1 MRRWLQ
7 KHYTHYFQ
15 QVEHL
20 SPDDK
25 PQAETWAQWMRDQW
39 NEYGMR
45 KLTQHKDLMREVRAS
60 LKADLGE
67 GHIALQTMTFSREE
81 WFEANRRNIQRTA
94 HQNEEQVVLSPQTVN
109 AVVTRATQLLASREW
124 YDIAAGLTVLTGRR
138 STEVLKTAEFTPKTL
153 FSVMFSGALKRQ
165 GEATAVTFEIP
176 TLAQAEYV
184 LTGLAKLRAIV
195 DTANLTEGQVNQ
207 TYAHSVAK
215 ACDRHFA
222 DLLSPPKDKD
232 NLYTHLF
239 RKIYAT
245 IATYF
250 YCPPTVDEAEFRAHI
265 QGHFSGHEHLTLAER
280 RTIASDRHY
289 RSYIIL
295 DNQNRTAKG
304 IRLNWQGVKVIE
316 DFRHSSGEFETIDT
330 MPLSTEPKPSKQPIE
345 IVAIQPKQPLDIDV
359 IEAVQAII
367 EYNDSCDSH
376 TDKWAISYPVM
387 KDLLSS
393 LGKATQSN
401 IKAVFDAN
409 AAAIEAHHCQHG
421 LSQKHNRCHN
431 GQSISDYIDF

>member
-1 MRRWLQ
+1 
-7 KHYTHYFQ
+7 
-15 QVEHL
+15 E
-20 SPDDK
+20 
-25 PQAETWAQWMRDQW
+25 QW
-39 NEYGMR
+39 NEYGMT
-45 KLTQHKDLMREVRAS
+45 KLTQQKDLMREVRAS
-60 LKADLGE
+60 LKADLDE
-67 GHIALQTMTFSREE
+67 GHIAVQTMTFSREE
-81 WFEANRRNIQRTA
+81 WIEANRRNIQRTA
-94 HQNEEQVVLSPQTVN
+94 QQNEEQVMLTHQTVN
-109 AVVTRATQLLASREW
+109 AIVTRAVNLLSSREW
-124 YDIAAGLTVLTGRR
+124 YDIAAGLAVLTGRR
-138 STEVLKTAEFTPKTL
+138 STEVLKTAEFAPKTL

-184 LTGLAKLRAIV
+184 LTGLTKLRAIV
-195 DTANLTEGQVNQ
+195 DSTDLTEGQVNQ
-207 TYAHSVAK
+207 KYADSVGR

-222 DLLSPPKDKD
+222 DLVKPPKDKN

-289 RSYIIL
+289 RTYIIL

-304 IRLNWQGVKVIE
+304 IRLNWQGVEVVE
-316 DFRHSSGEFETIDT
+316 DFRQASGEFDSIV
-330 MPLSTEPKPSKQPIE
+330 PPATEIPQSSQKIE
-345 IVAIQPKQPLDIDV
+345 VIAIQPKQSILSQPLDVDI
-359 IEAVQAII
+359 IEAIQAII
-367 EYNDSCDSH
+367 EYNDSCSSH
-376 TDKWAISYPVM
+376 SDKWAISYPVM

-393 LGKATQSN
+393 LGKATQSK
-401 IKAVFDAN
+401 IKPVFDAN
-409 AAAIEAHHCQHG
+409 AAAIEAHHCKHG